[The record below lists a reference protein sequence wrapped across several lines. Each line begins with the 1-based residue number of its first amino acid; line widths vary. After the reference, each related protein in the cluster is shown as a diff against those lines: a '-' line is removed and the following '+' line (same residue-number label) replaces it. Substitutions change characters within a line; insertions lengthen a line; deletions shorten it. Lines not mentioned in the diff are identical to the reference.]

1 MVAPA
6 YGLARAAQKYARANR
21 LLLVTLTGMREATEE
36 LRARL
41 VRQLEA
47 SVVSTHR
54 VRAYSLGGDLERLMA
69 IRVGTITLMVAGDEQ
84 TMELALPSEEQMES
98 LAARVRPVILER
110 EDTFHSN
117 ALEPIGC
124 LGVGRPPPRP
134 VEVLKSLREAW
145 KRADDKRVDVRGYLK
160 QVRRPDGSS
169 AEASDS
175 VLAWDGSTETWF
187 TRMSSGL
194 LSRTGS
200 TCATGT
206 GRRAWLSPTLRI

>member
-1 MVAPA
+1 MMTPFERAVRGELEGSRGGRAHVQPEDDGSDRA
-6 YGLARAAQKYARANR
+6 TPLSGTQLHRGGLLRT
-21 LLLVTLTGMREATEE
+21 TLPEDTRSGRY
-36 LRARL
+36 L
-41 VRQLEA
+41 
-47 SVVSTHR
+47 
-54 VRAYSLGGDLERLMA
+54 SL
-69 IRVGTITLMVAGDEQ
+69 
-84 TMELALPSEEQMES
+84 
-98 LAARVRPVILER
+98 LER